1 MLLVSSYHTLTR
13 VLISSK
19 DGFVS
24 EDIRP
29 VHGVDQKLL
38 DHAGVMLVGI
48 DAAEQVVLISHAGC
62 TLLGRERADILD
74 KNWFDHFIP
83 AHAREAARHVF
94 RAIVH
99 GTEEPA
105 RYVESPVLARDG
117 AEHAMLWHNI
127 LLRTG
132 SGDVI
137 GVLAVG
143 EQLVASG
150 SPIERLARSEREL
163 AAMRHN
169 LQIET
174 KLRESAE
181 EELDQSLTHLQ
192 DYRYALDQACI
203 VAMTDSQGTI
213 IHANDQFCRIS
224 KYTRAELIG
233 RNHRIVNSGY
243 HSAEFFREMWATIG
257 SGRVWRADI
266 KNRAKDGASYWVD
279 TTIVPFVDERGKPY
293 QYLAIRHDITQR
305 KKQEEQLRNQ
315 AALTQLGAMAAVV
328 AHEVK
333 NPLAGI
339 AGAIQIIGKKL
350 PEGSRERA
358 IVGDMLE
365 RISALNETI
374 RDILGF
380 ARPQPPRTQSVKVL
394 DLVNNT
400 VSLFLKDPKLSGLNV
415 RVEGDGALVSA
426 DPALL
431 EQDLLNILI
440 NAAQAMSYE
449 GTIRVSIGADSEQ
462 CALTIHDSGPGIPA
476 DIRAQVF
483 EPFFTTTSALAR

>member
-1 MLLVSSYHTLTR
+1 
-13 VLISSK
+13 
-19 DGFVS
+19 
-24 EDIRP
+24 
-29 VHGVDQKLL
+29 
-38 DHAGVMLVGI
+38 
-48 DAAEQVVLISHAGC
+48 
-62 TLLGRERADILD
+62 
-74 KNWFDHFIP
+74 
-83 AHAREAARHVF
+83 
-94 RAIVH
+94 
-99 GTEEPA
+99 
-105 RYVESPVLARDG
+105 
-117 AEHAMLWHNI
+117 
-127 LLRTG
+127 
-132 SGDVI
+132 
-137 GVLAVG
+137 
-143 EQLVASG
+143 
-150 SPIERLARSEREL
+150 
-163 AAMRHN
+163 
-169 LQIET
+169 
-174 KLRESAE
+174 
-181 EELDQSLTHLQ
+181 
-192 DYRYALDQACI
+192 
-203 VAMTDSQGTI
+203 
-213 IHANDQFCRIS
+213 
-224 KYTRAELIG
+224 
-233 RNHRIVNSGY
+233 
-243 HSAEFFREMWATIG
+243 
-257 SGRVWRADI
+257 
-266 KNRAKDGASYWVD
+266 
-279 TTIVPFVDERGKPY
+279 
-293 QYLAIRHDITQR
+293 
-305 KKQEEQLRNQ
+305 
-315 AALTQLGAMAAVV
+315 LGAMAAVV

-483 EPFFTTTSALAR
+483 EPFFTTKGRGTGLGLPTAKRHIEAQGGTIDIECPPSGGTKVTICLPLAAAG